1 MRASE
6 DKRDS
11 GGAEKDYNLIVYTD
25 GKTQYLS
32 NGFAVYLAN
41 NLPPITSAEQLCA
54 ILGITDEQEGKYN
67 IKIGEPLPPVLQLD
81 TDSAFR
87 DHPMDKSE
95 LSVKWHG
102 MQYTAFTD
110 NINAIF
116 VKSQY
121 LTPFKDIDE
130 AIYYDRTDGKKE
142 HFITIEA
149 GMIGLIG
156 VICPSN
162 FSKNDPMSKEL
173 SKIVE
178 MIGLETENDML
189 DLDE

>member
-1 MRASE
+1 MKINAIAAAL
-6 DKRDS
+6 K
-11 GGAEKDYNLIVYTD
+11 KDYNLIVYTD

-32 NGFAVYLAN
+32 NGFVVYLAN

-54 ILGITDEQEGKYN
+54 ILGISDEQEGKYN
-67 IKIGEPLPPVLQLD
+67 IKIGEPLPPVLCWGSGYND
-81 TDSAFR
+81 FTV
-87 DHPMDKSE
+87 DKSE
-95 LSVKWHG
+95 LSFKWHG
-102 MQYTAFTD
+102 MQYAAFTD
-110 NINAIF
+110 DLNVIF

-142 HFITIEA
+142 HFITVEA

-156 VICPSN
+156 LICPTN

-173 SKIVE
+173 SKIAE
-178 MIGLETENDML
+178 MIRLETETDML

>member
-1 MRASE
+1 MKINAIAAAL
-6 DKRDS
+6 K
-11 GGAEKDYNLIVYTD
+11 KDYSLIVYTD
-25 GKTQYLS
+25 GVTQWLS

-54 ILGITDEQEGKYN
+54 ILGISDEQEGKYT
-67 IKIGEPLPPVLQLD
+67 IRIGEPLPPVLQRG
-81 TDSAFR
+81 SR
-87 DHPMDKSE
+87 YNDHPVDKSE

-116 VKSQY
+116 VKSHY

-130 AIYYDRTDGKKE
+130 AIYYDRTDGEKE
-142 HFITIEA
+142 HYITIEA

-156 VICPSN
+156 LICPTT
-162 FSKNDPMSKEL
+162 FRKNDPMSEEL
-173 SKIVE
+173 SKISE
-178 MIGLETENDML
+178 MIGLETGSDALEL
-189 DLDE
+189 EE

>member
-1 MRASE
+1 VKINAIAAAL
-6 DKRDS
+6 K
-11 GGAEKDYNLIVYTD
+11 KDYNLIVYTD

-32 NGFAVYLAN
+32 NGFAVYLAS

-67 IKIGEPLPPVLQLD
+67 IKIGEPLPPVLRRNAIYHD
-81 TDSAFR
+81 R
-87 DHPMDKSE
+87 PMDKSE

-110 NINAIF
+110 STNAIF

-142 HFITIEA
+142 HFITVEA

-156 VICPSN
+156 VICPTN

-189 DLDE
+189 DMDE